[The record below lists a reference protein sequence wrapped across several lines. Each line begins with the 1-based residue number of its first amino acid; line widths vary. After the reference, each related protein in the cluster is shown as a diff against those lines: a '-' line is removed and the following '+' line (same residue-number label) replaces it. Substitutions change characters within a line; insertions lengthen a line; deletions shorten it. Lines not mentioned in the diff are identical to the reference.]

1 MGEDLPDDLRVL
13 DARDDA
19 HRPTAGRAG
28 LDIDPKDPLEALCP
42 SHRGAAFNWRGLL
55 QIRAAGMLA
64 APAPPRRGHPRAILA
79 VRREY
84 TVEACQ
90 IDPQFRPQ
98 RRQAGD
104 AVEGLEDDV
113 RRAVSVRCLQLI
125 TDVAIRGE

>member
-42 SHRGAAFNWRGLL
+42 SHRGAAFNWRSLL
-55 QIRAAGMLA
+55 QICAAGMPA
-64 APAPPRRGHPRAILA
+64 APAPPRQSHPRAVVA
-79 VRREY
+79 ARREY
-84 TVEACQ
+84 TVEARQ
-90 IDPQFRPQ
+90 VDPQWRHQ

-104 AVEGLEDDV
+104 AVQRLENDV
-113 RRAVSVRCLQLI
+113 RRAVAVRCLW
-125 TDVAIRGE
+125 